1 MADTTDGDIR
11 MPILEKEGAALL
23 AEAKNSDLNKG
34 YALRLQY
41 VGESWCN
48 NPTAPPIQANVELGN
63 DTLAMTAYAAHGV
76 CTTKPLDD
84 IPNAHKN
91 NFEYS
96 CAYDFPIPSDSPLK
110 NHQYGKADTIE
121 ELLGVH
127 EKNKT
132 KASTSVVTQTDV
144 VSIQNIK
151 ETLSNSA

>member
-1 MADTTDGDIR
+1 MADTKDGDIR
-11 MPILEKEGAALL
+11 MPIFEKEGAALL
-23 AEAKNSDLNKG
+23 AENKNSELNKG
-34 YALRLQY
+34 YAIRHQFIA
-41 VGESWCN
+41 EAWCS

-63 DTLAMTAYAAHGV
+63 DTLAMSAYAAHVV

-84 IPNAHKN
+84 IPNAHKT

-96 CAYDFPIPSDSPLK
+96 IAYELPIPSDSPLRA
-110 NHQYGKADTIE
+110 HQYGKADTIE

>member
-1 MADTTDGDIR
+1 MADTTDGEIR
-11 MPILEKEGAALL
+11 LPILKKEGAALL
-23 AEAKNSDLNKG
+23 AEAKNSELNKG
-34 YALRLQY
+34 YAHRLQF
-41 VGESWCN
+41 VAESWCN
-48 NPTAPPIQANVELGN
+48 DPNAPPLRANVELGN
-63 DTLAMTAYAAHGV
+63 DTVAMTAYAAHGV

-96 CAYDFPIPSDSPLK
+96 CAYEFPIPSDSPLRT
-110 NHQYGKADTIE
+110 HQYGKADTIE